1 LKQKL
6 LEGKEAAYWSK
17 NLIQLHTIPNIDEID
32 LSQFALSF
40 DFDRAKSVLVD
51 RYGFVSFEKLLD
63 EIKKKMI
70 MPVQM

>member
-1 LKQKL
+1 L
-6 LEGKEAAYWSK
+6 G
-17 NLIQLHTIPNIDEID
+17 
-32 LSQFALSF
+32 QFSLSF